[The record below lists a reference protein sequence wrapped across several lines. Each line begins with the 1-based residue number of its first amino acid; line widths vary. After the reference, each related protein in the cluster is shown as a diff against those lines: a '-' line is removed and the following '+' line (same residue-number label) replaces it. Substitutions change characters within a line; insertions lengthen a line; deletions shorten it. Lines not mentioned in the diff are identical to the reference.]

1 MIIIQ
6 AVFFHDLILMIGG
19 GAGTHTLQG
28 GDFTY
33 IQPFEN
39 TVHYGGLRSRLH
51 AMRTAGAAEFPACG
65 VGSRGGHTMLKL
77 AFNDRQQLRNTG
89 RF

>member
-28 GDFTY
+28 GDFTH

-39 TVHYGGLRSRLH
+39 TVHYGGLRD
-51 AMRTAGAAEFPACG
+51 AG
-65 VGSRGGHTMLKL
+65 SWRS
-77 AFNDRQQLRNTG
+77 
-89 RF
+89 

>member
-39 TVHYGGLRSRLH
+39 TVHYGGLRSR
-51 AMRTAGAAEFPACG
+51 
-65 VGSRGGHTMLKL
+65 
-77 AFNDRQQLRNTG
+77 
-89 RF
+89 

>member
-19 GAGTHTLQG
+19 GAGTHTLQR
-28 GDFTY
+28 GDFTH

-39 TVHYGGLRSRLH
+39 TVRYGGLRSR
-51 AMRTAGAAEFPACG
+51 
-65 VGSRGGHTMLKL
+65 
-77 AFNDRQQLRNTG
+77 
-89 RF
+89 

>member
-19 GAGTHTLQG
+19 GAGTHTLQR
-28 GDFTY
+28 GDFTH

-39 TVHYGGLRSRLH
+39 TVRYGGLRS
-51 AMRTAGAAEFPACG
+51 
-65 VGSRGGHTMLKL
+65 
-77 AFNDRQQLRNTG
+77 
-89 RF
+89 